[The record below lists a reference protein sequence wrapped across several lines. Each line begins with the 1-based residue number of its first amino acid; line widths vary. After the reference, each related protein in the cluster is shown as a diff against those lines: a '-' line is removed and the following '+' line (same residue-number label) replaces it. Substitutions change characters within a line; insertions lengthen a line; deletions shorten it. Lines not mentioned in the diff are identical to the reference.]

1 MVFRRREAAAL
12 GGLPGR
18 GDACME
24 AQGCAAGPE
33 KPAETG
39 IKLKI
44 KMGSRDPAEGEDG
57 SLPESETVSGYS
69 TGDDAC
75 IRYACKV
82 CNRSF
87 SSGRALGAHMRVH
100 SGTAT
105 ERCPPTACA
114 KGDDVTT
121 ATKTSVSAAHRQNRQ
136 PNRRHQHIEEENMAT
151 EGSAKA
157 QSVLKRKPSSTCV
170 LCKKRFPSMK
180 SLFGHMRCH
189 PDRDWRGIQPPEKLQ
204 SSPSSTVSESEPNS
218 PALPPDKPIGMAS
231 WPVTVRRRKRS
242 MAEAGMRD
250 EFDDPVYHAAYDLLL
265 LKNSTNPGGSDLSA
279 SQDGDAEYDE
289 DGPDG
294 RASKRRRKK
303 KKIRALMDPSGK
315 YRCTTCHKSFSS
327 HQALGGHRTSHKNIK
342 EELPNG
348 ETGEREVAEPPPAHP
363 WPEFDDDE
371 VPTHQ
376 CQICFKSFPSG
387 QALGGHKRCHW
398 IEDRAAAAIMLEA
411 AESSSIATTTS
422 EEQKRSSILP
432 GFDLNEVAP
441 LEDADLDSLYSMV
454 DVVPAAAKL
463 LGIEGSTHCCLSDS

>member
-1 MVFRRREAAAL
+1 
-12 GGLPGR
+12 
-18 GDACME
+18 ME
-24 AQGCAAGPE
+24 AQGCVAGGE
-33 KPAETG
+33 KATEAG

-44 KMGSRDPAEGEDG
+44 RMRSRDAGEGEEG
-57 SLPESETVSGYS
+57 SMRESGTVSGYS
-69 TGDDAC
+69 TGEDAC
-75 IRYACKV
+75 VQCVCKV
-82 CNRSF
+82 CNKSF
-87 SSGRALGAHMRVH
+87 SSSKALGAHMRVH

-105 ERCPPTACA
+105 ERCPPTTCG
-114 KGDDVTT
+114 KGDDVT
-121 ATKTSVSAAHRQNRQ
+121 AGVSAAPHQNRQ
-136 PNRRHQHIEEENMAT
+136 PNRRRHIKAENVAT
-151 EGSAKA
+151 EDSAGA
-157 QSVLKRKPSSTCV
+157 QSAAKRKPSSTCV

-218 PALPPDKPIGMAS
+218 PAVMPEKPIGMAS
-231 WPVTVRRRKRS
+231 WPVTVRKRKRS
-242 MAEAGMRD
+242 MADAGVRAEGD
-250 EFDDPVYHAAYDLLL
+250 GRGFDDPVYHAAYDLLL
-265 LKNSTNPGGSDLSA
+265 LKNSAKAAGSDLSA
-279 SQDGDAEYDE
+279 SRDEDAEYDE
-289 DGPDG
+289 GGPDD

-303 KKIRALMDPSGK
+303 KKIRALMDHSEK
-315 YRCTTCHKSFSS
+315 YRCNTCHKSFSS
-327 HQALGGHRTSHKNIK
+327 HQALGGHRTSHKKMK
-342 EELPNG
+342 EEPPNG
-348 ETGEREVAEPPPAHP
+348 ETAIKEVAEPLLALP

-398 IEDRAAAAIMLEA
+398 NEDRAAAAVTLEA
-411 AESSSIATTTS
+411 ADSSSVATTAS

-463 LGIEGSTHCCLSDS
+463 LGVEGSTDTAACLIHEPSP